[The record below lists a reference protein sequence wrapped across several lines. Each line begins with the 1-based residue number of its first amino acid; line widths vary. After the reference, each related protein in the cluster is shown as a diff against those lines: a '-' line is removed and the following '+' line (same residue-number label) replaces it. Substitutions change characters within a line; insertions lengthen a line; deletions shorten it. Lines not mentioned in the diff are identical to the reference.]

1 MFEIDHVAHA
11 VSNLEAA
18 SEKLTAASGVERVWT
33 FENESWNYRTAYMLI
48 GSDMFTL
55 IEPTNED
62 SFIADYLDRNGPGLH
77 HLGVNV
83 ENITEAVDQL
93 TAVGGDVIMEDTIPD
108 VRTEATFHPGSL
120 FGLQLQLVEWD
131 ESVGPT
137 AREHIE
143 AMQEAA
149 EAGRL

>member
-11 VSNLEAA
+11 VSDLSSARER
-18 SEKLTAASGVERVWT
+18 LTAASGAEYVWT
-33 FENESWNYRTAYMLI
+33 LENDSWNYRTAYMLL

-55 IEPTNED
+55 IEPTSED
-62 SFIADYLDRNGPGLH
+62 SFIAEYLERNGPGLH

-83 ENITEAVDQL
+83 EDLEETVDQL
-93 TAVGGDVIMEDTIPD
+93 TAAGGEVIMEDSISD
-108 VRTEATFHPGSL
+108 VRTEATFHPKSL

-131 ESVGPT
+131 DAVGPT

-143 AMQEAA
+143 AMRAA
-149 EAGRL
+149 AADGRI